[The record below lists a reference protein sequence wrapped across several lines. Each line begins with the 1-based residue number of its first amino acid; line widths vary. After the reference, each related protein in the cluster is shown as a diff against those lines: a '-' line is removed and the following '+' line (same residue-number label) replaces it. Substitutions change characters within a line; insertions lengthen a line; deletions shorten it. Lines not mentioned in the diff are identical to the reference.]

1 MISQLEWS
9 EEQVAVLARAER
21 LRSYGAGRA
30 ALDLVACGCV
40 LPTRLRV
47 LDVPLARQLDVGR
60 WYCALM
66 GRPWN
71 GDWRAFQMARD
82 IARRRRNDIDGGAPI
97 TTDDA
102 TGNGVYRSSHLL
114 VEPLRNHPLSAEVS
128 DYTTRIGWPTCF
140 DAGRLEWDDPDGF
153 CCCFCDALLLR
164 KEAVPVRGSVDA
176 VCGLHCCKKG

>member
-82 IARRRRNDIDGGAPI
+82 IARRRRNDIDGGAQI
-97 TTDDA
+97 TPLVMEYTDPA
-102 TGNGVYRSSHLL
+102 ICWSNHCGTTLFQPRS
-114 VEPLRNHPLSAEVS
+114 A
-128 DYTTRIGWPTCF
+128 TTRR
-140 DAGRLEWDDPDGF
+140 ASVGRRASMLVGSSGTILTDSAVAF
-153 CCCFCDALLLR
+153 AMRCC
-164 KEAVPVRGSVDA
+164 
-176 VCGLHCCKKG
+176 